1 MITRLEILPN
11 EILICI
17 LSHLFWDEML
27 ISFWSLNKRL
37 DFLICSTLET
47 NNNSIIIN
55 RPGLS
60 YDKFS
65 RILFPLF
72 SKSSSLISSIRRI
85 HLDGRYSNSC
95 DFLNNNKYILC
106 FPNLK
111 SLNLTRYYI
120 SEVSIQN
127 LSSLIEHQLKEL
139 TLTLDEDIFAQSHL
153 EEHSPNNIYSQGT
166 FITLFIDFLSN

>member
-1 MITRLEILPN
+1 MKIFVIYFSDTMITRLEILPN

-72 SKSSSLISSIRRI
+72 SKSSSLISSIR
-85 HLDGRYSNSC
+85 
-95 DFLNNNKYILC
+95 
-106 FPNLK
+106 
-111 SLNLTRYYI
+111 
-120 SEVSIQN
+120 
-127 LSSLIEHQLKEL
+127 
-139 TLTLDEDIFAQSHL
+139 
-153 EEHSPNNIYSQGT
+153 
-166 FITLFIDFLSN
+166 